1 MEIFPLH
8 IYLRNHSAIYGWE
21 EVPLHIRSLFGG
33 PDSCMRD
40 AEFFI
45 ADPKRSKSRFVITR
59 KASGQTERH
68 RADIIVL
75 HYADLVILIRCR
87 SSKARNLQVTAIT
100 AASIETAGFEP
111 YPEKR
116 S

>member
-1 MEIFPLH
+1 MDIFPLH
-8 IYLRNHSAIYGWE
+8 IYLRNHSAIYAWKDM
-21 EVPLHIRSLFGG
+21 PLHIRSLFGG